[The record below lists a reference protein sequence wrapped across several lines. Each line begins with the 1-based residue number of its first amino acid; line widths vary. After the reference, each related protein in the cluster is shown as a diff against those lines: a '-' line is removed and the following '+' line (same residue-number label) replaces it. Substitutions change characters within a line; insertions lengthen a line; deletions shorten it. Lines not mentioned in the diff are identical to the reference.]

1 MTIQL
6 QENLGVHLA
15 RFALQQSEPWFPY

>member
-1 MTIQL
+1 MTLQL

-15 RFALQQSEPWFPY
+15 RYAQEHSPYYPY